1 MASNEKV
8 YFIETDDLAKLD
20 RLADR
25 MMGGTD
31 QERDFG
37 HTLWYVL
44 DRVRKNELDASVL
57 K

>member
-1 MASNEKV
+1 
-8 YFIETDDLAKLD
+8 
-20 RLADR
+20 

-44 DRVRKNELDASVL
+44 GRVRKNELDASVL